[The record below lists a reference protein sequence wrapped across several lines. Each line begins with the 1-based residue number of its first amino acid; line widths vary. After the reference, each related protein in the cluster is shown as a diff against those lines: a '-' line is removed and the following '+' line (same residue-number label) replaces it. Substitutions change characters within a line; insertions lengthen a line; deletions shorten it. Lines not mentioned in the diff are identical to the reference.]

1 VDGTIRNYEA
11 RIEGTP
17 VGIREYDELIR
28 DRDLA
33 KKDYEDLDRRL
44 NSSAMSTALQ
54 NRQQGERL
62 EQLDPPSLP
71 QTPAQPKRPLMIS
84 IGTSLGLL
92 LGLCLAGVMETRNR
106 ALHNVKDVRAYSQ
119 ISVLGNI
126 GLFER
131 AETVHRRRRVA
142 WLTWSGGC
150 LAGIVIMFSS
160 VAHYYGTKL

>member
-1 VDGTIRNYEA
+1 
-11 RIEGTP
+11 
-17 VGIREYDELIR
+17 
-28 DRDLA
+28 
-33 KKDYEDLDRRL
+33 
-44 NSSAMSTALQ
+44 
-54 NRQQGERL
+54 
-62 EQLDPPSLP
+62 
-71 QTPAQPKRPLMIS
+71 
-84 IGTSLGLL
+84 
-92 LGLCLAGVMETRNR
+92 METRNR